1 MNTQTAAASRG
12 KIYTMSII
20 AVMTAV
26 TCVLA
31 PMAIPLPFSP
41 VPISLTNLVLYFSA
55 YLLGWKRASV
65 SYIVYMLIGM
75 VGVPVFSGFAGGL
88 GKLAGPTGGLH
99 RGLSAHGG
107 HCRAGD

>member
-31 PMAIPLPFSP
+31 PMAIPMPFSP
-41 VPISLTNLVLYFSA
+41 VPISLPTWCSISA
-55 YLLGWKRASV
+55 PICWAG
-65 SYIVYMLIGM
+65 
-75 VGVPVFSGFAGGL
+75 SG
-88 GKLAGPTGGLH
+88 PQ
-99 RGLSAHGG
+99 
-107 HCRAGD
+107 